1 MAFLF
6 CSRCRYKKCRNR
18 ISAME
23 LPISGSIS
31 RIASLCLLTTFV
43 YIAFVSSGAYAAPYQ
58 TSGTYASPYQTADE
72 VGEELAVMY
81 DRDIQEMCANS
92 EISVAT
98 RVLCRLADL
107 RTQEPETEVP
117 PLRSWRSQRV
127 QKRGKITFKKK
138 CFFFLQKI
146 SLFSCFT
153 TGNTGSHIICL
164 LGPQKAN
171 SPLPPKI
178 NLSQIITSIKHGRSL

>member
-1 MAFLF
+1 
-6 CSRCRYKKCRNR
+6 
-18 ISAME
+18 ME

-127 QKRGKITFKKK
+127 QKRESTA
-138 CFFFLQKI
+138 
-146 SLFSCFT
+146 FSAFQRT
-153 TGNTGSHIICL
+153 VTDLRRLAKQSEIYRMQYQILINKGLIAPNGRIIKVPSANTEL
-164 LGPQKAN
+164 LNQME
-171 SPLPPKI
+171 
-178 NLSQIITSIKHGRSL
+178 SIG